1 MKKQFTRLIGACCVS
16 VFLLLISTT
25 GALAQYCAS
34 SASNTDPDFGEWIT
48 NVVFA
53 GIDNPSGNTGYS
65 DFTTEIGTVV
75 PGVSYEFSGTLG
87 NPGDYTEYIT
97 VYIDWDQSETWD
109 AGEVYQIG
117 SCGSDGC
124 VITGNV
130 DVPFTATPGETRMR
144 VVLRFNAASTDP
156 CDQFLT
162 FGEVEDYTI
171 NVQSGECTPPSL
183 TYSVV
188 NNCADDTYAIS
199 VTANDLGSSSSA
211 TIFHERSDG
220 VPISNTGLNQFTTGV
235 PLTFATAIPFGVT
248 VRDSIVSGN
257 PLCTLIR
264 NFQEEICPAEND
276 EACTAIE
283 LFCGDTLSN
292 QVFLGATQSIDDNCG
307 GSGTADVWFKF
318 VADGTQNYFIEETE
332 TDVIVDLWLGDDCG
346 TIEQIED
353 CVDFGENFT
362 VTEAG
367 TYYFRI
373 RPYSTATTYGV
384 ALTCTPFDCPGLG
397 NFGQLCDDNDPS
409 TYGDEI
415 TEDCVCAGIVP
426 VPGQICEVPLEVGS
440 LPYSAAGITS
450 DFFDDYET
458 TDVPP
463 LANGAITNG
472 TGSTT
477 YLTGDEVV
485 YAYTPSELEVI
496 NINTTNDNDWVSL
509 WVFTGCPFASTYAYH
524 TSTSGDTRAVEGLVV
539 QPGTTYYIVISSW
552 GSILQSTEYTLNI
565 ESIPFDCPTLQANI
579 GAACDDQDP
588 NTSYDTVNDQCVCAG
603 IPNATNDEICDAISL
618 ACGDTLLNQ
627 TFGGATPT
635 YEDDCANP
643 ENGDIWFSTTV
654 DEGFANIIEFDGD
667 ALFTVGALIGD
678 DCGNLQDTLLSCFA
692 SVGSLFLD
700 SAATY
705 YIRVRPNTTVGASGL
720 DILMNCYEKP
730 ENSECSTAFEV
741 DCGGTYEGNT
751 VASIQHD
758 ADQPFCGTSAPSVF
772 NKGLWYTY
780 TPTSDVLT
788 TFDLGQSLFDTKIF
802 LYTNT
807 CDSLVCVDGDDDSGD
822 DDGIG
827 NSFTSLLT
835 DTLFANN
842 TYYVYVTGYG
852 NARGEVFMDVSCID
866 LECSPTIDNVVAVNQ
881 SGDSLACVDF
891 EGEYYVEVTISGGT
905 QSAYNLSVNDGSPVS
920 ISPDGSAI
928 VGPVAGGETANIS
941 IYGTINESC
950 SANASFTPG
959 TFCPPSNDDACGAF
973 SIACGDTISVGFL
986 GATASIEDNCNGSSS
1001 ADVWVKFVS
1010 DGSQVYTIGEGGG
1023 AYFDAVVQLFEGDD
1037 CNALT
1042 EVAACDD
1049 SPESFEV
1056 VDAGTYYFRI
1066 RPYSTFSEANLA
1078 TVYLNCTDFECPDL
1092 NGNIGFS
1099 CDDGDPNTVNDLI
1112 TDTCTCVGTPQIAN
1126 DEACNAV
1133 SIACG
1138 DMISQAFIGAS
1149 QSIDDDCNGSS
1160 SADVWVSF
1168 VSDGSQVYTISEG
1181 GGDYFDAV
1189 VQLYVGDDCGN
1200 LTEVSDCQ
1208 DSPESFDVFE
1218 SGTYYFR
1225 IRPYSEFSEDNEAT
1239 ISLTCNDFECPDLG
1253 LNIGSACDDGDPNT
1267 VNDAVTANCVCV
1279 GDPIPVND
1287 LCSDAIVLSCS
1298 DYVVGTN
1305 VGASLNTGCDGDD
1318 RQTVW
1323 YSYTPE
1329 SAGTVTLTTCN
1340 PETNFDTDLN
1350 VYTGSCDDL
1359 TCFSGFEGNGYV
1371 DGPSSCSYQSF
1382 AGAGSFEGVAGVT
1395 YYIAVTGY
1403 YATGS
1408 SSSWQG
1414 NFGLSIEGSCAGSTL
1429 TGTVS
1434 NWNSDCGGRPA
1445 TVKLYEPGTATM
1457 VASYNTTVAGDG
1469 TFSVDGVE
1477 VGTFDIIVKV
1487 AGYLAKGT
1495 QDVILASG
1503 DNNMALGTI
1512 KFGDFNGNNTVDI
1525 FDISTF
1531 SSAFGSQDG
1540 NPGYNELADYNCD
1553 GAVVLFD
1560 LSAINQTYAGGPVS
1574 GDVAPL

>member
-25 GALAQYCAS
+25 GAFAQYCAS

-130 DVPFTATPGETRMR
+130 DVPITATPGETRMR

-211 TIFHERSDG
+211 TIFHKRSDG
-220 VPISNTGLNQFTTGV
+220 VPIGNTGLNQFTTGV

-257 PLCTLIR
+257 PICTLIR
-264 NFQEEICPAEND
+264 NFAENICPAEND
-276 EACTAIE
+276 EICDAVSMACGDTLADMPFIGATESIADNCPGSGTLDVWYTFTSDGSEKYIFASSNDLVFSVYTGSSCSDTTTYIQCWDDPNTLTFTEAGTYYVRVRNWSATAGDFHTVWLECVPFDCLEELGDYGSPCDDGDPNTVNDALQEDCSCAGEPQLVNDEACGAIE
-283 LFCGDTLSN
+283 LFCGDDLSD
-292 QVFLGATQSIDDNCG
+292 QTFVGASQSVDDACG
-307 GSGTADVWFKF
+307 GSGTGDVWYKF
-318 VADGTQNYFIEETE
+318 VADGTQTYFIEETE
-332 TDVIVDLWLGDDCG
+332 TDVVVSLYTGSDCG
-346 TIEQIED
+346 DLTQIGS

-362 VTEAG
+362 VTDAG

-373 RPYSTATTYGV
+373 RPYGSATTYGV
-384 ALTCTPFDCPGLG
+384 ALSCTPFDCPGLG
-397 NFGQLCDDNDPS
+397 NFGGSCDDGN
-409 TYGDEI
+409 
-415 TEDCVCAGIVP
+415 
-426 VPGQICEVPLEVGS
+426 
-440 LPYSAAGITS
+440 
-450 DFFDDYET
+450 
-458 TDVPP
+458 
-463 LANGAITNG
+463 
-472 TGSTT
+472 
-477 YLTGDEVV
+477 
-485 YAYTPSELEVI
+485 
-496 NINTTNDNDWVSL
+496 
-509 WVFTGCPFASTYAYH
+509 
-524 TSTSGDTRAVEGLVV
+524 
-539 QPGTTYYIVISSW
+539 
-552 GSILQSTEYTLNI
+552 
-565 ESIPFDCPTLQANI
+565 
-579 GAACDDQDP
+579 P
-588 NTSYDTVNDQCVCAG
+588 NTVNDGITADCECVGYPPA
-603 IPNATNDEICDAISL
+603 ANDELC
-618 ACGDTLLNQ
+618 
-627 TFGGATPT
+627 
-635 YEDDCANP
+635 
-643 ENGDIWFSTTV
+643 
-654 DEGFANIIEFDGD
+654 
-667 ALFTVGALIGD
+667 
-678 DCGNLQDTLLSCFA
+678 
-692 SVGSLFLD
+692 
-700 SAATY
+700 SAATL
-705 YIRVRPNTTVGASGL
+705 NCNETVTQSYLGASPSPEGSCADGVTN
-720 DILMNCYEKP
+720 DIWYQFTAEEGVSYQIDIVSTVDGVFNSYSDVEVLVGEAGADCNSELTEYVPCGIYLSIYADTVATYFIRAQPTGIQDELQIRLSCYELP
-730 ENSECSTAFEV
+730 DNPTCEDATPV
-741 DCGGTYEGNT
+741 VCGETYTGAT
-751 VASIQHD
+751 SAAPQHD
-758 ADQPFCGTSAPSVF
+758 PNQPFCGTSAPSVF
-772 NKGLWYTY
+772 NTGVWFSYA
-780 TPTSDVLT
+780 PEADIVMN
-788 TFDLGQSLFDTKIF
+788 FDLTGSTFNTKLF
-802 LYTNT
+802 LYSGA
-807 CDSLVCVDGDDDSGD
+807 CDALVCEAGDDNSGE
-822 DDGIG
+822 G
-827 NSFTSLLT
+827 NTSFLS
-835 DTLFANN
+835 DTLYAGT
-842 TYYVYVTGYG
+842 TYYVYVTGSG
-852 NARGEVFMDVSCID
+852 NGRGDYVLNTSCID
-866 LECSPTIDNVVAVNQ
+866 LECSPTIA
-881 SGDSLACVDF
+881 SLTLVDANGTPLGGCVDL
-891 EGEYYVEVTISGGT
+891 GADYYVEVTLAGGLDDG
-905 QSAYNLSVNDGSPVS
+905 YNVSLNGGASVLIAPNGT
-920 ISPDGSAI
+920 GI
-928 VGPVAGGETANIS
+928 VGPGVSPAPGNVSVVGSTNIQCAVQGTIDVSVCPPAYDVPCGAAMLTVDGGLSGPYSNVYAGVDEGELAPEATSCTTGWCDGPNLDNSIWFQIDVPIDVERIS
-941 IYGTINESC
+941 ITSC
-950 SANASFTPG
+950 
-959 TFCPPSNDDACGAF
+959 
-973 SIACGDTISVGFL
+973 
-986 GATASIEDNCNGSSS
+986 
-1001 ADVWVKFVS
+1001 
-1010 DGSQVYTIGEGGG
+1010 
-1023 AYFDAVVQLFEGDD
+1023 
-1037 CNALT
+1037 
-1042 EVAACDD
+1042 
-1049 SPESFEV
+1049 
-1056 VDAGTYYFRI
+1056 DAGTTFDTQLAVYTASDCND
-1066 RPYSTFSEANLA
+1066 YSTFALLGANDDQVGGCSVASFASTLELCVEAGSTVYVQLDGYNGASGDAVLNVESIADATICQCVLPTINLESYPVCTVDSSSYSVDITIDDLGSSDYVNFTFTIAGVDSVINNVTESFTFAGLPLGNTLFA
-1078 TVYLNCTDFECPDL
+1078 TVELSDPACSDFGDLSVSVFQGSDACAPDCEGTLGGDVGPGSPCP
-1092 NGNIGFS
+1092 GGTY
-1099 CDDGDPNTVNDLI
+1099 DPNCN
-1112 TDTCTCVGTPQIAN
+1112 CVPTPAN
-1126 DEACNAV
+1126 DECA
-1133 SIACG
+1133 
-1138 DMISQAFIGAS
+1138 
-1149 QSIDDDCNGSS
+1149 
-1160 SADVWVSF
+1160 
-1168 VSDGSQVYTISEG
+1168 
-1181 GGDYFDAV
+1181 
-1189 VQLYVGDDCGN
+1189 
-1200 LTEVSDCQ
+1200 
-1208 DSPESFDVFE
+1208 
-1218 SGTYYFR
+1218 
-1225 IRPYSEFSEDNEAT
+1225 
-1239 ISLTCNDFECPDLG
+1239 
-1253 LNIGSACDDGDPNT
+1253 
-1267 VNDAVTANCVCV
+1267 
-1279 GDPIPVND
+1279 
-1287 LCSDAIVLSCS
+1287 DAIALECS
-1298 DYVVGTN
+1298 DYVVGYN

-1359 TCFSGFEGNGYV
+1359 TCFSGFEGDGYV

-1403 YATGS
+1403 YPAGGFS
-1408 SSSWQG
+1408 AAVG